1 MYTAQIGTTATY
13 TASDWWVDALGGDLG
28 IVVTE
33 IGMVMVPGV
42 EDTWLDKYDPDG
54 LGPLSP
60 TRIINQYQNI
70 GCQGSDLPLGG
81 LLALDRKAS
90 SQCRPTDFSS
100 GLVLLGRVDYNNAF
114 DSGWQVSPQL
124 VYSWDFEGVTPAPY
138 GNYIEDR
145 QSLGLS
151 VTGTLNNNLRIGA
164 SWSAFFGGH
173 VQNKARDTDFASV
186 TASYTF

>member
-1 MYTAQIGTTATY
+1 
-13 TASDWWVDALGGDLG
+13 LGADLG

-33 IGMVMVPGV
+33 VGVVMVPGV

-54 LGPLSP
+54 LGPASP

-90 SQCRPTDFSS
+90 SQCRPTDFSG

-114 DSGWQVSPQL
+114 DSGWQVTPQI
-124 VYSWDFEGVTPAPY
+124 VYAWDFEGATPAPY
-138 GNYIEDR
+138 SNYVEDR

-173 VQNKARDTDFASV
+173 IQNKAKDTDFASV